1 VKLPHPLPQ
10 PRRGPFDPAPAGK
23 LSRALPALTVMSG
36 SLVTIW
42 PVIANIPVLPPIGL
56 LMLLGWRLMRS
67 DNFYIWAALP
77 LGLFDDML
85 SGQPLGSSMLLW
97 TLCFFAIDLIEQRL
111 MFRDFWQDWLIASG
125 AISFCLIV
133 GRYFATPIAAH
144 VDTLLLMQAIISIM
158 SFPIVARL
166 CAWLDGKRESA

>member
-1 VKLPHPLPQ
+1 MKRPHPQ

-23 LSRALPALTVMSG
+23 LSRALPALTVILG

-42 PVIANIPVLPPIGL
+42 PFVATIPVLPPMGL

-67 DNFYIWAALP
+67 DNFHIWAALP
-77 LGLFDDML
+77 LGLFDDLL

-97 TLCFFAIDLIEQRL
+97 MLCFFAIDLIEQRL

-125 AISFCLIV
+125 AIAFCLIA
-133 GRYFATPIAAH
+133 GRFFATPITAH
-144 VDTLLLMQAIISIM
+144 VDTVLLVQVAITIM
-158 SFPIVARL
+158 LFPVVSRL
-166 CAWLDGKRESA
+166 CAWLDEKRESA